1 MSFEL
6 FISLRHLKAKRAQ
19 KFISLNTW
27 ISIGGVALGVMALI
41 VVIAVMSGFG
51 KDLRDKI
58 LGTNS
63 HIVVTNIT
71 RSGMDNF
78 ESVITK
84 VMQSEGI
91 KAAAPFILNQVM
103 LTFGSKSSGVVVR
116 GVDPEREAMVSD
128 LEKNMI
134 QGEIGILKRRKKT
147 KVGYGYDN
155 IIIGKELS
163 QKLGVQVGDAISMVS
178 PASRLTPM
186 GLIPKIKLF
195 KVVGLFESGMFEYD
209 SSLAFISVQSAQ
221 RFFAM
226 KGKVSGIEI
235 RVEDIDRADQIAEL
249 LQENLGLPVSESLQG
264 QDKIAKLLQ
273 ENLGFPYYVRDWMR
287 MNKNLFSALRL
298 EKIVMFIILILI
310 ILVAAFNIVST
321 LFMVVMEKTKEIAIL
336 KSMGASRASIM
347 KIFSFQGLIIGLLG
361 TLIGCVGGF
370 TIVPNLNEIVGFI
383 ENIFGIS
390 AFPSDVYYLDKLPSE
405 IQYMDSLL
413 IVVFSIAICFVAS
426 LYPAWRASRIDPV
439 DGLRYE

>member
-6 FISLRHLKAKRAQ
+6 FVSLRHLKAKRTQ

-71 RSGMDNF
+71 RSGMDDY
-78 ESVITK
+78 ESVLKK
-84 VMQSEGI
+84 VMQAEGV
-91 KAAAPFILNQVM
+91 KAAAPFVLNQVM
-103 LTFGSKSSGVVVR
+103 LTFGGNSSGVVVR
-116 GVDPEREAMVSD
+116 GIDPDREAMVSD
-128 LEKNMI
+128 LKKNLI
-134 QGEIGILKRRKKT
+134 QGDLAMLKSSEKASKGPRRDKIIL
-147 KVGYGYDN
+147 
-155 IIIGKELS
+155 GKELAH
-163 QKLGVQVGDAISMVS
+163 KLGVQMDDAVSMIS

-186 GLIPKIKLF
+186 GLVPKIKLF
-195 KVVGLFESGMFEYD
+195 KVVGFFESGMFEYD
-209 SSLAFISVQSAQ
+209 SSLAFISVESAQ
-221 RFFAM
+221 KFFSM
-226 KGKVSGIEI
+226 KGTVSGVEI
-235 RVEDIDRADQIAEL
+235 RVDDIDHADKIA
-249 LQENLGLPVSESLQG
+249 ESLQ
-264 QDKIAKLLQ
+264 
-273 ENLGFPYYVRDWMR
+273 ESLGFPYYARDWMR

-336 KSMGASRASIM
+336 KSMGASRTSIM
-347 KIFSFQGLIIGLLG
+347 KIFSLQGLIIGVTG
-361 TLIGCVGGF
+361 TFVGCVGGF

-383 ENIFGIS
+383 ESIFGIT
-390 AFPSDVYYLDKLPSE
+390 AFPSDVYYLNKLPSE
-405 IQYMDSLL
+405 IQYLDSFL
-413 IVVFSIAICFVAS
+413 IIIFSILICFLAS
-426 LYPAWRASRIDPV
+426 LYPAWRASRMDPV

>member
-6 FISLRHLKAKRAQ
+6 FVSLRHLKAKRAQ

-71 RSGMDNF
+71 RAGMEGY
-78 ESVITK
+78 ESILKK
-84 VMQSEGI
+84 VMQADGV

-103 LTFGSKSSGVVVR
+103 LTFGGNSTGVVVR
-116 GVDPEREAMVSD
+116 GVDPNREGMVSD

-134 QGEIGILKRRKKT
+134 RGEIGMLNRSKNITSGPRR
-147 KVGYGYDN
+147 DN
-155 IIIGKELS
+155 IILGKELAH
-163 QKLGVQVGDAISMVS
+163 KLGVQMGDAVSMVS

-186 GLIPKIKLF
+186 GLVPKIKLF
-195 KVVGLFESGMFEYD
+195 KVVGMFESGMFEYD
-209 SSLAFISVQSAQ
+209 SSLSFISIQSAQ
-221 RFFAM
+221 KFFAM
-226 KGKVSGIEI
+226 KEKVSGIEI
-235 RVEDIDRADQIAEL
+235 RVDDIDNAGIIAET
-249 LQENLGLPVSESLQG
+249 
-264 QDKIAKLLQ
+264 LQ

-336 KSMGASRASIM
+336 KSMGASRTSIM
-347 KIFSFQGLIIGLLG
+347 KIFSFQGLIIGITG
-361 TLIGCVGGF
+361 TLVGCIGGF
-370 TIVPNLNEIVGFI
+370 TVVPNLNEIVGFI
-383 ENIFGIS
+383 EYLFGIT

-405 IQYMDSLL
+405 IQYLDSFL
-413 IVVFSIAICFVAS
+413 IVVFSIAICFLAS
-426 LYPAWRASRIDPV
+426 LYPAWRASRMDPV

>member
-6 FISLRHLKAKRAQ
+6 FISLRHLKSKRAQ

-71 RSGMDNF
+71 RSGMGNF
-78 ESVITK
+78 ESVLQQ
-84 VMQSEGI
+84 VMQSEGV

-134 QGEIGILKRRKKT
+134 QGEIGVLKRSKKT
-147 KVGYGYDN
+147 KVGPGYDN
-155 IIIGKELS
+155 IILGKELS

-221 RFFAM
+221 RFFSM
-226 KGKVSGIEI
+226 KEKVSGIEI
-235 RVEDIDRADQIAEL
+235 RVEDIDSA
-249 LQENLGLPVSESLQG
+249 
-264 QDKIAKLLQ
+264 DKIAEHLQ

-336 KSMGASRASIM
+336 KSMGASRTSIM

-383 ENIFGIS
+383 ENIFGIT

-405 IQYMDSLL
+405 IQYMDSFL
-413 IVVFSIAICFVAS
+413 IVVFSIAICFLAS